1 MAEVTRSTGSGSS
14 RAESKD
20 ERSRGMKFEDALKK
34 LEIVVN
40 ELEGGDLSLDASLT
54 KYEEGVKFI
63 RLCQKKLGEARKR
76 IEILVKTK
84 EGKIKIEPFEDEGA
98 KKKKQ

>member
-1 MAEVTRSTGSGSS
+1 MRENKISNGV
-14 RAESKD
+14 
-20 ERSRGMKFEDALKK
+20 KFEEALKK
-34 LEIVVN
+34 LETVVSQ
-40 ELEGGDLSLDASLT
+40 LEGGDLSLEASLA
-54 KYEEGVKFI
+54 KYEEGVKLV